1 VQLGSVAL
9 DESTRRI
16 VQKDERL
23 IVVILKE

>member
-9 DESTRRI
+9 DESARRI
-16 VQKDERL
+16 MQKDERL